1 MSDEIMIAIFTA
13 IGAIIGGG
21 ISHFTSAKIKQ
32 IEFRQSNIRHALEI
46 RRKLYSE
53 FLAEANSLAL
63 NSIEKKS
70 SVPTFLSDISRLLA
84 EIELL
89 AGHDV
94 YDKAKEIVSHILDLN
109 AEVSNESK
117 VMPEIRA
124 QFVELVKAEFRSI
137 ERQT

>member
-1 MSDEIMIAIFTA
+1 MSDEILIAIFTA

-32 IEFRQSNIRHALEI
+32 IEFRQSNIRYELEN

-53 FLAEANSLAL
+53 FLAEANSLVL

-70 SVPTFLSDISRLLA
+70 SEPTFLSDICRLLA

-89 AGHDV
+89 AGKDV
-94 YDKAKEIVSHILDLN
+94 YDKAKEIVGHILDLN
-109 AEVSNESK
+109 GEVPVERKN
-117 VMPEIRA
+117 MPEIRA
-124 QFVELVKAEFRSI
+124 QFVELVKIEFRSI
-137 ERQT
+137 EQQT